1 MELEFGTRAI
11 IALAWARRFN
21 LADSALQP
29 LESGAP
35 AARIALPEEAGDTVR
50 FLRLMGHSV
59 LAGPQ
64 WFIDAAAGYSDPALS
79 EEQALLRVARDSGR
93 APGARGMGEATLYYL
108 DEPMDIVGSESV
120 LVAQDAQHALELE
133 QLCPRDD
140 VAEVG
145 LSGFDHQ
152 FTLVSAEDHTPLA
165 ASGYIVTEGM
175 LADVGTL
182 TQPGLRR
189 HGLGAFITAV
199 ATDDALTQGLIPQW
213 CAPVEHR
220 AAHMT
225 ARTLGF
231 VSAGSLTALSLGS

>member
-11 IALAWARRFN
+11 IGLAWARRFG

-29 LESGAP
+29 LETGISSE
-35 AARIALPEEAGDTVR
+35 RILLPDEGSDTVR

-59 LAGPQ
+59 LAGPR
-64 WFIDAAAGYSDPALS
+64 WFLDAAAGYGDAALS
-79 EEQALLRVARDSGR
+79 EEQALLRVARDSGQ

-108 DEPMDIVGSESV
+108 DEPMDIVGSDSV
-120 LVAQDAQHALELE
+120 VVSHEAQHATELE

-145 LSGFDHQ
+145 LSGFDQH
-152 FTLVSAEDHTPLA
+152 FTLLSAEDQTPLA
-165 ASGYIVTEGM
+165 GSGYVVGEGM

-189 HGLGAFITAV
+189 HGLGSFITAV
-199 ATDDALTQGLIPQW
+199 AIDDALTQGLIPQW

-231 VSAGSLTALSLGS
+231 VSAGSLTAMSLGS

>member
-11 IALAWARRFN
+11 VALAWARRFG
-21 LADSALQP
+21 LADAALQP
-29 LESGAP
+29 PESGVVPERILLP
-35 AARIALPEEAGDTVR
+35 AEQTEPVR
-50 FLRLMGHSV
+50 FLRLFGHSV

-64 WFIDAAAGYSDPALS
+64 WFLEAAAGYTDASLS
-79 EEQALLRVARDSGR
+79 EEQALLRVARDSGQ
-93 APGARGMGEATLYYL
+93 APGARGLGEATLYYL
-108 DEPMDIVGSESV
+108 DEPMDIVGSDSV
-120 LVAQDAQHALELE
+120 VVSHEAKHAAELE

-145 LSGFDHQ
+145 LASFDHH
-152 FTLVSAEDHTPLA
+152 FTLLSAEDQTPLA
-165 ASGYIVTEGM
+165 GSGYVLSEGL
-175 LADVGTL
+175 LADMGTL

-189 HGLGAFITAV
+189 HGLGAFISAV
-199 ATDDALTQGLIPQW
+199 AVDDALTQGLIPQW

-231 VSAGSLTALSLGS
+231 HSAGSLTALNLGI